1 MNFCIKDFCSKCDQ
15 IRGKMPDLVTFT
27 KEMLNGKL
35 RFLCSARILIHFCYR
50 LTMVTETLEESLS
63 SFLTRKLPT
72 VLPICTQKWLFWEA
86 ATILRI
92 PSWKFCEIFQ
102 NNYEQLQFLNFK
114 QIHEIWNMPNCWT
127 TCNVAENRSLHSYIS
142 VMLVSSKL
150 QR

>member
-15 IRGKMPDLVTFT
+15 IRGKMPHLVTFT

-35 RFLCSARILIHFCYR
+35 RFLCSARILIHFYYR

-63 SFLTRKLPT
+63 SFLTRTLPT

-86 ATILRI
+86 ATILQI
-92 PSWKFCEIFQ
+92 TSWKFSEVFQ

-114 QIHEIWNMPNCWT
+114 QIHEI
-127 TCNVAENRSLHSYIS
+127 
-142 VMLVSSKL
+142 
-150 QR
+150 